1 MLQHILGPSHRLAI
15 RRIDHLLIL
24 EWKVMNSIVVSIDQG
39 TVEYPMRWIV
49 VLLYMSELVDY
60 VDKPD
65 MIGVDVQIVIKIK
78 WTIVLGSKISRCKR
92 GG

>member
-1 MLQHILGPSHRLAI
+1 MLQHILDSSHRLAI
-15 RRIDHLLIL
+15 RRIGHLLIL

-65 MIGVDVQIVIKIK
+65 MIDVDVQIVIKIK
-78 WTIVLGSKISRCKR
+78 WTIVD
-92 GG
+92 

>member
-1 MLQHILGPSHRLAI
+1 MLQYILGPSHRLAI

-60 VDKPD
+60 VDKSD
-65 MIGVDVQIVIKIK
+65 MIGVDVQIVTKIK
-78 WTIVLGSKISRCKR
+78 WTIID
-92 GG
+92 